1 MYDYLIVGSGLYGSF
16 AAFLLTQKG
25 KKCLVIDKRNHI
37 GGNVYNEKKDD
48 IDIHTYGP
56 HIFHTSNKE
65 LWNFLNKYIK
75 FNDFIN
81 QPLAIYKNEIY
92 NLPFNM
98 NTFSKMWN
106 IQTPEQAQEIIFKQK
121 QEIINEPKNLEEQA
135 ISLVGRDI
143 YEKLIKGY
151 TEKQWGKSCVE
162 LDENI
167 IKRLPVRYTYDN
179 NYFNDIYQGIPIN
192 GYNELINIFLSQCD
206 VKLNVKFDY
215 SSKKELEKL
224 AKKVIYTGSLDEL
237 YNYQFGK
244 LEYRSLK
251 FDTYSLQEINH
262 QGNAVINYTEYDIP
276 YTRIIEHKHFNK
288 YQKGYINHITYLTK
302 EYPLKFEE
310 GLERYYP
317 INNEINNK
325 LHQKYVDLINQDK
338 KYIFGGRLA
347 EYKYYDM
354 DKVLIKCKED
364 IDKIL
369 KIKDSIKIKTRVKK
383 EKTNAISNEE
393 ILGYLKQTQDI
404 NTLEYPVCIPTVHNR
419 EKSVLKLLDNFG
431 NTKIFL
437 FIIPSEVEL
446 YSYLNKS
453 NIIKVVLPEEYVG
466 SIQKARKYIQ
476 EYMDKQN
483 IDLYHCI
490 DDDVVGF
497 MLINKTIDCS
507 VSQGLR
513 VLELFSKTIEFSSL
527 SYCFNDISCK
537 FWNGEKYGE
546 VLTAVQYL
554 FNGKKLKELNLKFTG
569 QSDLNEDL
577 EFTVNS
583 LLYTSI
589 PTKVLRWGLIKQAYA
604 AGCKDSIASSNNLH
618 LLYQTNNYLKFGNYL
633 KFHKDIRGFRTNINY
648 SKIKKDK
655 KNNSIKIE
663 YDENLY
669 NMCISKDYKGL
680 IEYVQQQANKRI

>member
-1 MYDYLIVGSGLYGSF
+1 MYDYLIVGAGLYGSY
-16 AAFLLTQKG
+16 AAFLLTQRG

-37 GGNVYNEKKDD
+37 GGNVYNHRKDD
-48 IDIHTYGP
+48 IDIHVYGP
-56 HIFHTSNKE
+56 HIFHTSDDN

-75 FNDFIN
+75 FNNFIN
-81 QPLAIYKNEIY
+81 TPLAIYKNEIY

-106 IQTPEQAQEIIFKQK
+106 ITTPKQAQDIISKQK
-121 QEIINEPKNLEEQA
+121 QEINKEPCNLEEQA
-135 ISLVGRDI
+135 ISLVGKDI

-151 TEKQWGKSCVE
+151 TQKQWGKDCKE
-162 LDENI
+162 LDKNI
-167 IKRLPVRYTYDN
+167 IKRLPVRYTYNN
-179 NYFNDIYQGIPIN
+179 NYFNDKYQGIPIN
-192 GYNELINIFLSQCD
+192 GYNELIEIFLSNSD
-206 VKLNVKFDY
+206 IKLNTKFDCTNK
-215 SSKKELEKL
+215 SELEKL
-224 AKKVIYTGSLDEL
+224 AKHIIYTGPLDEL
-237 YNYQFGK
+237 FNYKLGK

-251 FDTYSLQEINH
+251 FETISLQQNNY

-276 YTRIIEHKHFNK
+276 YTRIIEHKHFNHL
-288 YQKGYINHITYLTK
+288 QKGYNKNITYITK
-302 EYPLKFEE
+302 EYPVSFEE
-310 GLERYYP
+310 GLERFYP
-317 INNEINNK
+317 INNDKNNE
-325 LHQKYVDLINQDK
+325 LHNKYLDLVKQNK
-338 KYIFGGRLA
+338 KYIIGGRLA

-354 DKVLIKCKED
+354 DKILIKCEND
-364 IDKIL
+364 INNLFVKKQRKIN
-369 KIKDSIKIKTRVKK
+369 IKTNSNR
-383 EKTNAISNEE
+383 ISNEE
-393 ILGYLKQTQDI
+393 ILNYLRQTQDV

-431 NTKIFL
+431 NTKIYL
-437 FIIPSEVEL
+437 FIIPSEVNL
-446 YSYLNKS
+446 YSYINKQ
-453 NIIKVVLPEEYVG
+453 NIIKVILPEEYVG

-476 EYMDKQN
+476 EYMNQQN
-483 IDLYHCI
+483 VDFYHCI

-497 MLINKTIDCS
+497 MLINKKIDCS
-507 VSQGLR
+507 VSQGLK

-554 FNGKKLKELNLKFTG
+554 FNNKKLKQLNLRFTG
-569 QSDLNEDL
+569 SLNLNEDL
-577 EFTVNS
+577 EFTMNS
-583 LLYTSI
+583 LLYTDL

-604 AGCKDSIASSNNLH
+604 AGGKNSIASLNNLH

-655 KNNSIKIE
+655 KNNNIKIE

-669 NMCISKDYKGL
+669 NICINKDYEGL
-680 IEYVQQQANKRI
+680 IKYVNK